1 MGDGDDVLAVTW
13 DVEGDK
19 RCTVEGDLGITLDV
33 VVILCMVELWDIM
46 LIVVSIRVTFEL
58 DNHLTGLWVL
68 VPICVWFVP

>member
-33 VVILCMVELWDIM
+33 VVILCMVKLCDIFIAV
-46 LIVVSIRVTFEL
+46 LTGVTFEL
-58 DNHLTGLWVL
+58 DNHLTGLWVI